1 MTVCNLLIPANP
13 AVDNL
18 DEHLD
23 VHLEIAI
30 EVHEQAPTRQS
41 PDCLATTRQSPDCLA
56 TTRQSPDCLATTRQ
70 SPDCSRPAWT
80 QAEQAADNR
89 EGR

>member
-41 PDCLATTRQSPDCLA
+41 PDCLATTRQSPDC
-56 TTRQSPDCLATTRQ
+56 
-70 SPDCSRPAWT
+70 SRPAWT

-89 EGR
+89 EGHQGGT

>member
-56 TTRQSPDCLATTRQ
+56 TTRQSPDC
-70 SPDCSRPAWT
+70 SRPAWT

>member
-1 MTVCNLLIPANP
+1 MCSEFWSELLRYCLGEGKVVQKASETNSSETVCNLLIPANP

-41 PDCLATTRQSPDCLA
+41 PDC
-56 TTRQSPDCLATTRQ
+56 
-70 SPDCSRPAWT
+70 SRPAWT